1 MTHQPVG
8 QGQTI
13 TPGTLCPTLC
23 DKRVGSL
30 TSPANHVTYPRRLE
44 QEKTLIH
51 LQMYQRQRILLG
63 VEPSASRTAD
73 WRPTNGANE
82 AAVNYYEY
90 GNLYV
95 LMSSFTDIALEGRH
109 FPKEIYSRRFKPTIL
124 NEEKTNLKSMFLQ

>member
-1 MTHQPVG
+1 
-8 QGQTI
+8 
-13 TPGTLCPTLC
+13 
-23 DKRVGSL
+23 
-30 TSPANHVTYPRRLE
+30 
-44 QEKTLIH
+44 
-51 LQMYQRQRILLG
+51 MYQGQRILLG

-95 LMSSFTDIALEGRH
+95 LMSSFTDIALEERH

-124 NEEKTNLKSMFLQ
+124 NLCFYNTARLYHHVHVSA